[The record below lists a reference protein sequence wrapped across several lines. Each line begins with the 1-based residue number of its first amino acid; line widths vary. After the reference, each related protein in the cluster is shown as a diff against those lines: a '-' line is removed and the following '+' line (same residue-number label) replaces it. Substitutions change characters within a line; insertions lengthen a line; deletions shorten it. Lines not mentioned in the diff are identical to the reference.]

1 MRAPTSR
8 GRRSLSCPRW
18 PATAA
23 AAGRRVRRPTPASAP
38 PAADPPAYRRGR
50 VCVVDL
56 DEVADELYAVPPEE
70 FIALRTDRQNQAK
83 ADDDKALAKDIG
95 ALPKPSAAAWACNL
109 LVREH
114 RDEIENLVE
123 LGTLLR
129 EAQENLAGDQLRAL
143 DVQRRQLVAALTRQA
158 RALANDAG
166 HPVSTAVAT
175 QVEDTLRAAMADP
188 EAGEA
193 LLSGRLTSPMSYSG
207 MGTTVSRP
215 DLRLVH
221 PPKPDRPR
229 PAPQPAKKAAPKEP
243 GGESAADRR
252 RREQEERQRAAEE
265 KRRREL
271 AEAQA
276 AADEA
281 TAAAE
286 EAQNAL
292 DEHRRQVD
300 ELIDRRDGLQRRVE
314 ELADQLAEAERAAAE
329 AATVLKR
336 EERRRAAAEREVAD
350 AVETR
355 DRALARVGQLS
366 TED

>member
-1 MRAPTSR
+1 M
-8 GRRSLSCPRW
+8 
-18 PATAA
+18 
-23 AAGRRVRRPTPASAP
+23 
-38 PAADPPAYRRGR
+38 
-50 VCVVDL
+50 DL
-56 DEVADELYAVPPEE
+56 DEVADELYEVPPEE
-70 FIALRTDRQNQAK
+70 FIGLRTDRQNQAK
-83 ADDDKALAKDIG
+83 ADGDKALAKEIG
-95 ALPKPSAAAWACNL
+95 ALPKPSAAAWVCNL

-158 RALANDAG
+158 RALANDRG

-215 DLRLVH
+215 VLTLVKPAKVEA
-221 PPKPDRPR
+221 PPKPAR
-229 PAPQPAKKAAPKEP
+229 KKAPEAA
-243 GGESAADRR
+243 GETAADRR
-252 RREQEERQRAAEE
+252 RREQEERRRAAEE

-271 AEAQA
+271 AAARE

-281 TAAAE
+281 SAAVDEAAAAME
-286 EAQNAL
+286 
-292 DEHRRQVD
+292 EHRRQAGELAARHVELQSRVD
-300 ELIDRRDGLQRRVE
+300 ELADRL
-314 ELADQLAEAERAAAE
+314 AAAE
-329 AATVLKR
+329 RETAEAAATLKR
-336 EERRRAAAEREVAD
+336 EERRRTAAEHEVAE
-350 AVETR
+350 AIEAR
-355 DRALARVGQLS
+355 DRALARVAQLEQS
-366 TED
+366 EP